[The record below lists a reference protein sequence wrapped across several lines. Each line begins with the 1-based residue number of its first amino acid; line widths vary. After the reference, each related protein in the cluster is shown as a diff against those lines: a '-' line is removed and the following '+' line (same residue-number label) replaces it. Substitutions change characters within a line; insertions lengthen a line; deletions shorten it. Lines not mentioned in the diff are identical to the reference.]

1 MAYGTIKVDNITFT
15 NGGSDQTITVSGI
28 VQSIS
33 GNITATGT
41 IQGATIIGT
50 STVSGATVTGN
61 VGNFTAIN
69 GGTATL
75 TSGVIASG
83 TAANPSLSIVGDS
96 NTGLYSPGADQ
107 LAISTGGT
115 GRLFVD
121 ASGNI
126 QWNGTTDKTQGVTSS
141 GRGITLQD
149 PSAPTLSIWD
159 TTDPSYY
166 TNITQLNDQSWIV
179 NVASGP
185 LIFGTSG
192 NERMRLTSD
201 GKLGLGTNSPTA
213 ALHLGGAPAGQA
225 IRINTNTNA
234 GYIGVVGNL
243 TQIAANRNPVDG
255 SIVNTGCATAFI
267 NLEAETGNGNI
278 QFATTAAN
286 NTGPTER
293 MRLTS
298 DGKVGI
304 GTSSPSQVLHVNQTG
319 VVGGEYGIRISQTS
333 ATANA
338 LKILIDSANTTSSIM
353 QESTPPLI
361 FGINNTERLRIDS
374 SGRLL
379 VGTSSS
385 RNYTSLGSPQFQIES
400 IAYAQSSIGLTNNQN
415 VADGSYI
422 IFNKTR
428 GTSVGSNT
436 IVQAGD
442 FLGAIWFQGTDGS
455 ASVLSSTIACA
466 VEGTPAANKI
476 ASRLVFST
484 TADGASAPTE
494 RLRITSDGKVGIG
507 TNSIRGTSL
516 LDARGDI
523 SFGSNATYYGLLGY
537 NAGTGHVECTSSDGA
552 FKWIRASG
560 AATSMVL
567 DSSGRLLVG
576 TSSSL
581 STGNGQFAKLQ
592 IVGNTFNAS
601 NDAIFALVRGEAA
614 SSITSDEDIASIGF
628 TDNAGGT
635 FASISCSADANAG
648 TSDYPGR
655 LVFSTTADG
664 ASSPTERMR
673 ISNDGSVTIGNNASL
688 SYRLGLVVPSGADQT
703 VFLAGVSGASNG
715 LQVNWVHATTGL
727 SVKFNNITTTASAA
741 NAFLD
746 SADGNRIYR
755 STSSLR
761 YKQDIEDIDQLHAD
775 AILNLRPIWYRS
787 KAADDRK
794 DWSWYGLIAEEV
806 AKVEPRLVHWTY
818 LDDDYNTE
826 TVNGEIKK
834 TPKDGAQ
841 MVPDGV
847 QYDRLTVLLLDVVK
861 RQQQAIET
869 LEAKVAALESA

>member
-1 MAYGTIKVDNITFT
+1 MAYGTVKVDNITFT

-33 GNITATGT
+33 GDITATGT
-41 IQGATIIGT
+41 LQGATIIGT

-61 VGNFTAIN
+61 AGQFTTATAATGIFTTQISGATVTGNVGNFTTIT
-69 GGTATL
+69 GGTVTL

-115 GRLFVD
+115 GRLFVAANGD
-121 ASGNI
+121 INLLDNGLYLTKTGLGNGQI
-126 QWNGTTDKTQGVTSS
+126 TFDGSTYSIISNSS
-141 GRGITLQD
+141 G
-149 PSAPTLSIWD
+149 APL
-159 TTDPSYY
+159 
-166 TNITQLNDQSWIV
+166 V
-179 NVASGP
+179 
-185 LIFGTSG
+185 F
-192 NERMRLTSD
+192 
-201 GKLGLGTNSPTA
+201 GTNS
-213 ALHLGGAPAGQA
+213 
-225 IRINTNTNA
+225 
-234 GYIGVVGNL
+234 
-243 TQIAANRNPVDG
+243 
-255 SIVNTGCATAFI
+255 
-267 NLEAETGNGNI
+267 
-278 QFATTAAN
+278 
-286 NTGPTER
+286 TER
-293 MRLTS
+293 LRITS
-298 DGKVGI
+298 AGLVGI
-304 GTSSPSQVLHVNQTG
+304 GTSSPGALLDAQATSGNAKIQAKEITTNKLFQIEANTAYHALYGAGAVPVYLYSNGSIAMTLDSSQRVGIGTTTVNTTLEVLNSSAPIIR
-319 VVGGEYGIRISQTS
+319 VGDGIRHMELRGGSTGQNAAVGTNYAGSFDIIQNGS
-333 ATANA
+333 AAVT
-338 LKILIDSANTTSSIM
+338 IDASK
-353 QESTPPLI
+353 
-361 FGINNTERLRIDS
+361 RV
-374 SGRLL
+374 L

-385 RNYTSLGSPQFQIES
+385 RSYTSLGNPQLQLEG

-415 VADGSYI
+415 VTDGSYI

-442 FLGAIWFQGTDGS
+442 SLGAIWFQGTDGS

-614 SSITSDEDIASIGF
+614 SSITSGEDIASIGF

-673 ISNDGSVTIGNNASL
+673 IGQDGSVSIYSGGFARFKVSGNAFFDTQNGIGIAFGTNAIL
-688 SYRLGLVVPSGADQT
+688 PTDQT
-703 VFLAGVSGASNG
+703 GTLTDNTKNIGVA
-715 LQVNWVHATTGL
+715 
-727 SVKFNNITTTASAA
+727 
-741 NAFLD
+741 
-746 SADGNRIYR
+746 GNRWATIYAGTGTIN
-755 STSSLR
+755 TSDANL
-761 YKQDIEDIDQLHAD
+761 KQDIDDLDPTELSVAA
-775 AILNLRPIWYRS
+775 AI
-787 KAADDRK
+787 K
-794 DWSWYGLIAEEV
+794 GLIKKFRFTDAVAAKGDDARIHVGVIAQEV
-806 AKVEPRLVHWTY
+806 EQAFVDEGLDPRRYALFCE
-818 LDDDYNTE
+818 D
-826 TVNGEIKK
+826 
-834 TPKDGAQ
+834 
-841 MVPDGV
+841 
-847 QYDRLTVLLLDVVK
+847 
-861 RQQQAIET
+861 T
-869 LEAKVAALESA
+869 LEDGSKRLGIRYDELLAFVIAAL